1 MEILGDVFLPIS
13 HKPKSKMFCFIIAF
27 VVVVVVDVLKRFY
40 INVLFCVTLSDCS
53 SKEETVLL

>member
-27 VVVVVVDVLKRFY
+27 VVVVVLKRFY